1 MNKTKSPR
9 SRQRFVLI
17 SILFFHSVNTYMD
30 RACISNAAEP
40 MQEALKISPTMWGW
54 ILGIFGF
61 GYALFQ
67 IPSGWIADRFGPR
80 KALGLVVAFWSTFTI
95 LTGAAWGAV
104 SLLVMRFM
112 FGMGEAG
119 AFPGATRAFFSWLPA
134 KERGLAQGI
143 NFSGSRIGAAVSFLI
158 MPYLI
163 NELIGWRWTFF
174 ANGMVG
180 IIWAAVWL
188 YWFRDDPKDNKKI
201 TQAELDY
208 IQKVDTQDQAV
219 TKKSVSFMEVFA
231 SKNVILAM
239 IQYFSQNVTFFTS
252 ITWIPLYLK
261 QNWGGN
267 AELLAAIPMFF
278 AAFSNWT
285 AGGMVTILYKM
296 GFPVGSR
303 RITAMTG
310 YALGALG
317 MFAATQTDNAVTFIA
332 FYSVAIFGVDM
343 VLSPSWSFCMDI
355 GGDKSGAVSGAMN
368 MVGNIGAA
376 LSAIAFPIFKESVTI
391 PVIAPEAGTVNPY
404 FFMAGVLNIV
414 SIVCWM
420 FMDPRKPIPQRS
432 PKAIKTRFA
441 ITLVILVGL
450 TLASVLC
457 SVLYKIYWK

>member
-1 MNKTKSPR
+1 MNKTPSPM

-40 MQEALKISPTMWGW
+40 MQEALKIGPTMWGW

-80 KALGLVVAFWSTFTI
+80 KALGLVVAFWSTFTM
-95 LTGAAWGAV
+95 LTGVAWGAV

-174 ANGMVG
+174 ANGIVG

-208 IQKVDTQDQAV
+208 IQKVDAQDEAV
-219 TKKSVSFMEVFA
+219 TQKSVSFMEVFS

-285 AGGMVTILYKM
+285 AGGMVTILYKL

-310 YALGALG
+310 YALGAFG

-343 VLSPSWSFCMDI
+343 VLSPSWAFCMDI

-376 LSAIAFPIFKESVTI
+376 LSAIAFPIFQESVTI
-391 PVIAPEAGTVNPY
+391 PVIAPEAGTVNSY

-414 SIVCWM
+414 SVVCWM
-420 FMDPRKPIPQRS
+420 FMDPRKPIPKRS
-432 PKAIKTRFA
+432 PKAIKTRFT
-441 ITLVILVGL
+441 ITLIVLVGL

-457 SVLYKIYWK
+457 SMLYKIYWK